1 MDSIVINII
10 RKIKIMEREE
20 VEYSHHFTH
29 DSIDEYIYIAYF
41 KRYLTILTPLIKS

>member
-1 MDSIVINII
+1 
-10 RKIKIMEREE
+10 MEREE

-41 KRYLTILTPLIKS
+41 KRYLTILTQLIKSKHLLLRKNLGL